1 MQLADWWMHCKTT
14 VKSTL
19 FASDICSRNKN
30 HNTTRRSCASNAGKQ
45 MYRLVPYGI
54 IVLNNRCSHWV
65 IWITSLEQ
73 VLLALYNQRVLS
85 AMCLCLPHYFSHVY
99 MYFSLNKY
107 SSKSN
112 VLNVG
117 SPKTVL
123 VSAQLTMSNVAL
135 GLSLESGHLA
145 SLARLPGITYLRTCN
160 TALTQ
165 MYSRKGLRHF
175 CSKVLSSQ
183 IDFILVFM
191 YFSIVSAP
199 GHFCIAA
206 LYKFSMYC
214 IVLYRRLAPLSL
226 FVGLDPLSSSD
237 RRSFFVILPIWTT

>member
-1 MQLADWWMHCKTT
+1 M
-14 VKSTL
+14 
-19 FASDICSRNKN
+19 SRY
-30 HNTTRRSCASNAGKQ
+30 SQ
-45 MYRLVPYGI
+45 F
-54 IVLNNRCSHWV
+54 
-65 IWITSLEQ
+65 Q
-73 VLLALYNQRVLS
+73 
-85 AMCLCLPHYFSHVY
+85 
-99 MYFSLNKY
+99 SLNW
-107 SSKSN
+107 
-112 VLNVG
+112 
-117 SPKTVL
+117 
-123 VSAQLTMSNVAL
+123 SAFCMLTMSNVAL

-175 CSKVLSSQ
+175 CSKVHSSQ

-214 IVLYRRLAPLSL
+214 IVLVKRFRLGGVPKFDFSHRHCGTSL
-226 FVGLDPLSSSD
+226 QQ
-237 RRSFFVILPIWTT
+237 RYATTCTVILLPIAKTSTSQITIP